1 MNTEISILL
10 ADDHPFIRQGL
21 RATIER
27 EPDMK
32 VLAEAGDG
40 RTAIELI
47 QTLRPLVAI
56 LDIDMPELDGFAVAR
71 SVRKQKLPLEIIF
84 LTLHREEEFFNRA
97 LELDAKGYVTKDSAT
112 TDIITGIRA
121 VAAGQHYVSP
131 ALTSF
136 LVSQRRQPPAPPALG
151 LTALSPTERQVLKL
165 IAEYKTSKEIAEAIG
180 ISPLTVKTHRQ
191 NICLKLDLQ
200 GNHGLMK
207 FALEHLSEL
216 SASGQKS

>member
-1 MNTEISILL
+1 MNNEISIIL

-27 EPDMK
+27 EPNMK

-40 RTAIELI
+40 RTAVELI
-47 QTLRPLVAI
+47 QTLRPQVAI

-71 SVRKQKLPLEIIF
+71 SLRQQKLPIEIIF

-112 TDIITGIRA
+112 TDIISGIRA

-131 ALTSF
+131 ALASF
-136 LVSQRRQPPAPPALG
+136 LVSQRRQPAAPRPQG
-151 LTALSPTERQVLKL
+151 LTNLSPTERQVLKL
-165 IAEYKTSKEIAEAIG
+165 VAEYKTSKEIADALG

-207 FALEHLSEL
+207 FALEHQAEL
-216 SASGQKS
+216 

>member
-1 MNTEISILL
+1 MNPEISIIL

-27 EPDMK
+27 EANMK

-40 RTAIELI
+40 RRAVELI
-47 QTLRPLVAI
+47 QTLRPRVAI

-71 SVRKQKLPLEIIF
+71 SVRQQKLALEIIF
-84 LTLHREEEFFNRA
+84 LTIHREEEFFNRA
-97 LELDAKGYVTKDSAT
+97 LELDAKGYVTKDSAV
-112 TDIITGIRA
+112 TDIVSGICA
-121 VAAGQHYVSP
+121 VANGQHYVSP
-131 ALTSF
+131 ALASF
-136 LVSQRRQPPAPPALG
+136 LVSQRRQTSVTPAQG
-151 LTALSPTERQVLKL
+151 LTSLSPTERKIMKL

-207 FALEHLSEL
+207 FALENQSDL
-216 SASGQKS
+216 

>member
-1 MNTEISILL
+1 MNNEISIIL

-27 EPDMK
+27 EPNMK

-40 RTAIELI
+40 RTAVELI
-47 QTLRPLVAI
+47 QTLRPQVAI

-71 SVRKQKLPLEIIF
+71 AVRQQRLPLEIIF

-97 LELDAKGYVTKDSAT
+97 LELDAKGYVTKDSAA
-112 TDIITGIRA
+112 TDIISGIRA
-121 VAAGQHYVSP
+121 VTAGQHYVSP
-131 ALTSF
+131 ALASF
-136 LVSQRRQPPAPPALG
+136 LVSQRRQTAAPRPQG
-151 LTALSPTERQVLKL
+151 LASLSPTERQVIKL
-165 IAEYKTSKEIAEAIG
+165 IAEYKTSKEIAEALG

-191 NICLKLDLQ
+191 NICLKLELQ

-207 FALEHLSEL
+207 FALENQSDL
-216 SASGQKS
+216 

>member
-1 MNTEISILL
+1 MNNEISIIL

-27 EPDMK
+27 EPNLK
-32 VLAEAGDG
+32 VLGEAGDG
-40 RTAIELI
+40 RAAVELI
-47 QTLRPLVAI
+47 QTLRPHVAI
-56 LDIDMPELDGFAVAR
+56 LDLDMPELDGFAVAR
-71 SVRKQKLPLEIIF
+71 SVRQQKLPLEIIF

-112 TDIITGIRA
+112 TDIISGIRA

-131 ALTSF
+131 ALASF
-136 LVSQRRQPPAPPALG
+136 LISQRRPTTVLPAQR

-165 IAEYKTSKEIAEAIG
+165 VAEYKTSKEIADALG

-191 NICLKLDLQ
+191 NICLKLDVQ

-207 FALEHLSEL
+207 FALEHLTEL
-216 SASGQKS
+216 SASTPK

>member
-1 MNTEISILL
+1 MKPEIHILL

-27 EPDMK
+27 EPDLK

-40 RTAIELI
+40 RAALELI
-47 QTLRPLVAI
+47 QQLRPQVAI
-56 LDIDMPELDGFAVAR
+56 LDIDMPELDGFAVA
-71 SVRKQKLPLEIIF
+71 SHVRQQKQKLEIIF

-112 TDIITGIRA
+112 TDIISGIRA

-131 ALTSF
+131 ALASF
-136 LVSQRRQPPAPPALG
+136 LVAQRRQTVAPRPVG
-151 LTALSPTERQVLKL
+151 LAILSPTERQVLKL
-165 IAEYKTSKEIAEAIG
+165 IAAYKTSKEIAEALG

-200 GNHGLMK
+200 GNHSLMK
-207 FALEHLSEL
+207 FALEHQAEL
-216 SASGQKS
+216 

>member
-1 MNTEISILL
+1 MSTVISIIL

-47 QTLRPLVAI
+47 QTLRPQVAI
-56 LDIDMPELDGFAVAR
+56 LDVDMPELDGFAVAR
-71 SVRKQKLPLEIIF
+71 SVRQQKLPLEIIF
-84 LTLHREEEFFNRA
+84 LTIHREEEFFNRA
-97 LELDAKGYVTKDSAT
+97 LELDAKGYVTKDSAV
-112 TDIITGIRA
+112 TDILSGIRA
-121 VAAGQHYVSP
+121 VVSGQHYISS

-136 LVSQRRQPPAPPALG
+136 LLSQRRESAAPRSQG
-151 LTALSPTERQVLKL
+151 LNSLSPTERQVLKL
-165 IAEYKTSKEIAEAIG
+165 IAEYQTSKEIAATLG

-191 NICLKLDLQ
+191 NICLKLDVQ

-207 FALEHLSEL
+207 FALEHQSEL
-216 SASGQKS
+216 

>member
-1 MNTEISILL
+1 MSNEISIIL

-27 EPDMK
+27 EPNLK

-40 RTAIELI
+40 RTAVELI
-47 QTLRPLVAI
+47 QTLRPQVAI

-71 SVRKQKLPLEIIF
+71 SIRQQKLPLEIIF

-97 LELDAKGYVTKDSAT
+97 LELDAKGYVTKDSAA
-112 TDIITGIRA
+112 TDIVSGIRA

-131 ALTSF
+131 ALASF
-136 LVSQRRQPPAPPALG
+136 LVSQRRQTAAPRPQG
-151 LTALSPTERQVLKL
+151 LASLSPTERQVLKL
-165 IAEYKTSKEIAEAIG
+165 VAEYKTSKEIACALG

-207 FALEHLSEL
+207 FALEHQSDW
-216 SASGQKS
+216 

>member
-1 MNTEISILL
+1 MSNEINIIL

-21 RATIER
+21 RATIELQ
-27 EPDMK
+27 PDMK
-32 VLAEAGDG
+32 ILAEAGDG

-47 QTLRPLVAI
+47 QRLQPQVAI

-71 SVRKQKLPLEIIF
+71 NVRQLNLPLEIIF

-112 TDIITGIRA
+112 TDIISGIRA

-131 ALTSF
+131 ALASF
-136 LVSQRRQPPAPPALG
+136 LISQRRQTPAPSTPG
-151 LTALSPTERQVLKL
+151 GMALSPTERQVLTL
-165 IAEYKTSKEIAEAIG
+165 IAEYKTNKEIAETLG

-191 NICLKLDLQ
+191 NICLKFDLQ
-200 GNHGLMK
+200 GSHSLMK
-207 FALEHLSEL
+207 FALEH
-216 SASGQKS
+216 KSNL